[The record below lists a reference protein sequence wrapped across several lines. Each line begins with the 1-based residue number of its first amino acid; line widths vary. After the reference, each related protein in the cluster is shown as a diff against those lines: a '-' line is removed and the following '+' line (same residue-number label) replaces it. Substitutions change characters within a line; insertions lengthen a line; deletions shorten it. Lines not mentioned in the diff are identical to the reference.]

1 MTLAPIRLAR
11 VHRWR
16 YHAPL
21 LLLGVGLLGACPLP
35 VAAEMAQIPQ
45 AAPHGLP
52 AGGESLAPSNAN
64 QLGLAEHLR
73 RKGYMF
79 YGAWW
84 CPACRQQKALFG
96 KQAAQQLPYQEC
108 EKDAAGQ
115 QRCTEAAIRVY
126 PTWIKGGERRDG
138 VLSLEELQRWSG
150 YRPGGA
156 TPAGTTPKVTAP

>member
-1 MTLAPIRLAR
+1 MPLAPIRPAR
-11 VHRWR
+11 LRRWR
-16 YHAPL
+16 HHAPL
-21 LLLGVGLLGACPLP
+21 LLVGVGLFVASPLP
-35 VAAEMAQIPQ
+35 VAAELAQIPQ

-52 AGGESLAPSNAN
+52 AGGESFAPSNAN

-73 RKGYMF
+73 RKGYKF

-84 CPACRQQKALFG
+84 CPACSQQKALFG

-115 QRCTEAAIRVY
+115 QRCTAAAIRVY
-126 PTWIKGGERRDG
+126 PTWIKDGERRDG

-156 TPAGTTPKVTAP
+156 TPAVTTP